1 MKTGSRASAAKDMSA
16 KLTPAQFLAILE
28 RSMPTAH
35 ALGLDVPS
43 IGDGSATLILP
54 VDHSH
59 LRPGNSLAGP
69 ILFALAD
76 LALYAAVMGAIGP
89 VENAV
94 TTSMNLNFLRRA
106 DASAPVRAEAKLLKR
121 GKRLAVGE
129 VALFAGDD
137 LIAHATGTY
146 SIPV

>member
-1 MKTGSRASAAKDMSA
+1 LT

-28 RSMPTAH
+28 RGMPTAH
-35 ALGLDVPS
+35 ALGLDVRE
-43 IGDGSATLILP
+43 ITERSATLVLP
-54 VDHSH
+54 VDDSH

-69 ILFALAD
+69 TLFQLAD

-94 TTSMNLNFLRRA
+94 TTSMNMNFLRRA
-106 DASAPVRAEAKLLKR
+106 GADAPLRAEARLLKL

-129 VALFAGDD
+129 VALFIGNEM
-137 LIAHATGTY
+137 IAHATGTY
-146 SIPV
+146 SIPS